1 MKNFCTFVA
10 QFQSSIMQVSKINR
24 EILSISPPAIIAN
37 IAEPLLG
44 LFDTG
49 IAGHLGAPQFIG
61 AVAVGAMMMN
71 VLYWNFGFLRMGTSG
86 LTAQAFGS
94 GDHNEQV
101 DTLQR
106 SSAIALIA
114 GVAMV
119 ILKAPLQWLLL
130 LIMDPSPEVATLAG
144 TYFSIVVWGAPAVL
158 VTMSIKGW
166 LLGMQDSRSPMIISI
181 GVNVLNVIISLIA
194 VYALDMGFKGIAIG
208 TLVSVWVGVI
218 YACWRVKKKFGDIA
232 RSLRFSR
239 AFDFK
244 GSGRF
249 FKVNSDIFV
258 RCIFMLIVNMYFIR
272 AGAQRGDM
280 ILAINTMIQQLFH
293 LYSYFMDGI
302 AFAGEAV
309 VGKYYGAR
317 DYKQMHCCVRWLFV
331 WSTAITAIFVIT
343 YSIFPHAIFTMFTN
357 QSQVVEAAMDY
368 RWWCAIVPV
377 VSMAAFVWDGVFIGV
392 TATRGM
398 LLAVVTACAVFFLLY
413 FYLPI
418 SLGNHALWIAFIGF
432 LSIRSIVQTIIWIH
446 NFHTSSNNLDK

>member
-1 MKNFCTFVA
+1 MPRNFKA
-10 QFQSSIMQVSKINR
+10 LAMQLSRINR
-24 EILSISPPAIIAN
+24 EILSISLPAIVAN

-44 LFDTG
+44 LLDTG

-94 GDHNEQV
+94 GSRQAQV
-101 DTLQR
+101 ETLQR
-106 SSAIALIA
+106 SSVIALVV
-114 GVAMV
+114 GVVMV
-119 ILKAPLQWLLL
+119 LLKAPLQWLLL
-130 LIMDPSPEVATLAG
+130 LIMDPSPEVSSLAG

-181 GVNVLNVIISLIA
+181 GVNVLNVIVSLVA
-194 VYALDMGFKGIAIG
+194 VYALDMGFKGIALG

-218 YACWRVKKKFGDIA
+218 YACWRVWKKFGDIA
-232 RSLRFSR
+232 RSLHFSS
-239 AFDFK
+239 AFNFK

-258 RCIFMLIVNMYFIR
+258 RCIFMLIVNIYFIR
-272 AGAQRGDM
+272 AGAQRGDI

-293 LYSYFMDGI
+293 LYSYFMDGV

-317 DYKQMHCCVRWLFV
+317 DYSMMHRCVRWLFV
-331 WSTAITAIFVIT
+331 WSIAITAVFVIT
-343 YSIFPHAIFTMFTN
+343 YSIFPNAIFGLFTS
-357 QSQVVEAAMDY
+357 QSQVVEAAMHY
-368 RWWCAIVPV
+368 HWWCALVPV

-398 LLAVVTACAVFFLLY
+398 LVAVATACVMFFLVFFT
-413 FYLPI
+413 LPHPW
-418 SLGNHALWIAFIGF
+418 GNHALWIAFIVF
-432 LSIRSIVQTIIWIH
+432 LTTRSLVQTIIWAH
-446 NFHTSSNNLDK
+446 KFHTTAPH

>member
-1 MKNFCTFVA
+1 MKL
-10 QFQSSIMQVSKINR
+10 SKINR
-24 EILSISPPAIIAN
+24 EILAISLPAIVAN

-94 GDHNEQV
+94 GSRKDQI

-114 GVAMV
+114 GIAMV
-119 ILKAPLQWLLL
+119 ILQEPLRWLLL
-130 LIMDPSPEVATLAG
+130 WIMGPSPEVSALAS

-181 GVNVLNVIISLIA
+181 GVNVLNVFVSLVA
-194 VYALDMGFKGIAIG
+194 VFVLDMGFKGIAVG
-208 TLVSVWVGVI
+208 TLSAVWIGVL
-218 YACWRVKKKFGDIA
+218 YACWCVRHKFADII
-232 RSLRFSR
+232 RDLHISS
-239 AFDFK
+239 AFNFK

-249 FKVNSDIFV
+249 FKVSSDIFV
-258 RCIFMLIVNMYFIR
+258 RCIFMLAVNMFFIR
-272 AGAQRGDM
+272 AGALSGD
-280 ILAINTMIQQLFH
+280 IVLAVNTMMQQLFH

-309 VGKYYGAR
+309 VGKYYGAH
-317 DYKQMHCCVRWLFV
+317 DYGQMHRCTRWLFV
-331 WSTAITAIFVIT
+331 WSIAITMVFVIAYT
-343 YSIFPHAIFTMFTN
+343 VFPHGIFSLFTN
-357 QSQVVEAAMDY
+357 QNLVVEEAMKY
-368 RWWCAIVPV
+368 HWWCSLVPL

-398 LLAVVTACAVFFLLY
+398 LIAVGTACVLFFLLY
-413 FYLPI
+413 FTLPD
-418 SLGNHALWIAFIGF
+418 SWGNHALWTAFIAFLATRG
-432 LSIRSIVQTIIWIH
+432 IVQTIIWTT
-446 NFHTSSNNLDK
+446 TSKR